1 MFSFTRIVA
10 LAMAAVICFAVIVPL
25 ALKRGEPALAIGI
38 SGAFALYIVANVV
51 LMRRYKRR

>member
-10 LAMAAVICFAVIVPL
+10 LAIAAVICFAVIIPL
-25 ALKRGEPALAIGI
+25 ALKRGDTALAIFI
-38 SGAFALYIVANVV
+38 ALAFALYIVANIV